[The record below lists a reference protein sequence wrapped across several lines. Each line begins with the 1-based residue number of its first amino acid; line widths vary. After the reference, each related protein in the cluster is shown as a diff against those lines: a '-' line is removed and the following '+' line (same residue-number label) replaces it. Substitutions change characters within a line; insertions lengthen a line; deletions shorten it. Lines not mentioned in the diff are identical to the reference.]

1 MIMQSVINIK
11 DKITY
16 LILILLGIS
25 SIYYQINFE
34 DLWLDEMSS
43 FWVAD
48 PSLSYSETIN
58 RQKYSDWHNPI
69 LFNIILKN
77 FLNLVGYNPD
87 LARYL
92 PSLFGSLSF
101 FMIGLITFQEKKDN
115 TFLLSTFLAC
125 SSIYL
130 IKYSQE
136 LRPYSLL
143 FFSSALNI
151 FFYIKM
157 LRDPEKKNID
167 IFLFIF
173 FSVINYSVNP
183 FSLII
188 YFSQITYL
196 VYRSLFFREKHKS
209 YLITLILIF
218 FFYLLFNYNYILYQI
233 TFDNYMLSNDIM
245 NVIDGLYFPRF
256 FGSKIMGYFYLFLL
270 ISLIFKNRK
279 SFFEKNNNYLFFL
292 ILIFFSYLAPL
303 SYGLIRTPVLHDRYI
318 IFILI
323 PIFIIIPLLLNEI
336 SNEKIKRYLVLFVI
350 ILTLSNHYIEIFQRS
365 QAKPEF
371 KKTLI
376 QISNENIKNIV
387 FDIQEPSFMVSN
399 YINNIKIFKK
409 AGFIYHKYED
419 YDFRNEDF
427 WLLCYST
434 NPNYNCD
441 IGEIKNFKVIDTKK
455 NLFVETKLYSFK

>member
-1 MIMQSVINIK
+1 MQSVINIK

-16 LILILLGIS
+16 LILILLGVS
-25 SIYYQINFE
+25 TIYYQINFE

-143 FFSSALNI
+143 FFSSSLNI
-151 FFYIKM
+151 FFYLKLI
-157 LRDPEKKNID
+157 RDPEKNKIN
-167 IFLFIF
+167 IFLFIL
-173 FSVINYSVNP
+173 FSVINYSTNP

-196 VYRSLFFREKHKS
+196 IYRFLFFREKHKS
-209 YLITLILIF
+209 YFITFMLVI
-218 FFYLLFNYNYILYQI
+218 FFYLLFNYNYLLYQI
-233 TFDNYMLSNDIM
+233 TFDNYMLSNDMI

-270 ISLIFKNRK
+270 IFLIFKNK
-279 SFFEKNNNYLFFL
+279 KNFFDKNNNYLFFL
-292 ILIFFSYLAPL
+292 ILVFFSYLVPL

-323 PIFIIIPLLLNEI
+323 PIFIIIPLLLGEI
-336 SNEKIKRYLVLFVI
+336 SNQKIKRYLVSFVI

-371 KKTLI
+371 KKTLM
-376 QISNENIKNIV
+376 QIRNSKIKNIV
-387 FDIQEPSFMVSN
+387 FDLQEPSFMVSN
-399 YINNIKIFKK
+399 YIKNIEIFKK
-409 AGFIYHKYED
+409 EGFIYNKNED

-434 NPNYNCD
+434 DLNYNCEVKD
-441 IGEIKNFKVIDTKK
+441 IKNFKIIDTKK

>member
-1 MIMQSVINIK
+1 MIMQRVINIK

-16 LILILLGIS
+16 LILVLLGIFT
-25 SIYYQINFE
+25 IFYQINFD
-34 DLWLDEMSS
+34 DLWLDEMTS
-43 FWVAD
+43 FWIAD
-48 PSLSYSETIN
+48 PSLSYSETVN
-58 RQKYSDWHNPI
+58 RQKFTDWHNPI

-101 FMIGLITFQEKKDN
+101 LMIGLITFQEKKDN

-125 SSIYL
+125 FSIYL

-143 FFSSALNI
+143 FFSSVLNI
-151 FFYIKM
+151 FFYIK
-157 LRDPEKKNID
+157 LLKDREKKNIN
-167 IFLFIF
+167 IFLFIL

-188 YFSQITYL
+188 YFSQITHL
-196 VYRSLFFREKHKS
+196 TYRFLFFKETSMK
-209 YLITLILIF
+209 YFIALILIIF
-218 FFYLLFNYNYILYQI
+218 LYLLFNYNYILFQI
-233 TFDNYMLSNDIM
+233 TFDSYMLSNDIM

-270 ISLIFKNRK
+270 ITLIFKKRK
-279 SFFEKNNNYLFFL
+279 SFFDKHNNYMFFL
-292 ILIFFSYLAPL
+292 ILIIFSYLVPL

-323 PIFIIIPLLLNEI
+323 PIFIVIPLLLSEI
-336 SNEKIKRYLVLFVI
+336 TNKKIKKFLISFVI
-350 ILTLSNHYIEIFQRS
+350 VLTLSNHYIEIFQRS
-365 QAKPEF
+365 HAKPEL
-371 KKTLI
+371 KKTLT
-376 QISNENIKNIV
+376 QIRNGSTKNIV
-387 FDIQEPSFMVSN
+387 FDLQEPSFMVSN
-399 YINNIKIFKK
+399 YIKNIEIFKK
-409 AGFIYHKYED
+409 EDFFYHKYKN
-419 YDFRNEDF
+419 YDISNEDF

-434 NPNYNCD
+434 DPNYKC
-441 IGEIKNFKVIDTKK
+441 EIKNTKNFKLVDTKK
-455 NLFVETKLYSFK
+455 NLFIETKLYSFK